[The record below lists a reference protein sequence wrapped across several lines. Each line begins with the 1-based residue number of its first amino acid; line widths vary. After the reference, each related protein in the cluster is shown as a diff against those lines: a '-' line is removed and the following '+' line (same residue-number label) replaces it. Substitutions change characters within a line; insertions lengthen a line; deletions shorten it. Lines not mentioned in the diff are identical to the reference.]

1 MRYFRF
7 LSETRQHDIFF
18 KRPAAVHS
26 LTPRHVL
33 AHALGATL
41 YMPATRQD
49 VADMLLSQKYEALC
63 SVVFCLEDAIGDQEV
78 DMAEQNIVAQLTCLS
93 ETIHHSP
100 EIAEHLPLLFIR
112 VRSPKQLLKMA
123 DLLGSSLHLLT
134 GFVFPK
140 CSIHNAKE
148 YVDSLKQASAQ
159 TQKTL
164 YGMPIL
170 ETPDLLEKE
179 TRYQVLSELKQ
190 IMLND
195 EEYILNIRIG
205 ATDLCGLYGIR
216 RDRETTIYEIRVISE
231 LITDIINYFGRSF
244 VISGAVWEHF
254 GPARKEQNP
263 FIRAISKSGESS
275 SSELD
280 HMQGLLKETKL
291 DVVNGI
297 HGKTV
302 IHPTHLK
309 PVQSMYV
316 VTKEEYMDALSILEH
331 ADGTVGVMKSTF
343 SNKMNETKPHYRW
356 AENILMKSD
365 IYGVFHENRSYI
377 DILTEAEAT
386 YAEHLGTYG
395 GGA

>member
-1 MRYFRF
+1 MRYFHF
-7 LSETRQHDIFF
+7 LSEARQRDIFL
-18 KRPAAVHS
+18 KRPVAIHS
-26 LTPRHVL
+26 MTPKHVL

-49 VADMLLSQKYEALC
+49 VADMLFSQKYEALC

-78 DMAEQNIVAQLTCLS
+78 EMAEQNLVTQLTSLQEKLVRSS
-93 ETIHHSP
+93 EM
-100 EIAEHLPLLFIR
+100 AEHLPLLFIR
-112 VRSPKQLLKMA
+112 VRSPKQLLKMTE
-123 DLLGSSLHLLT
+123 LLGSSLHILT

-140 CSIHNAKE
+140 CSVHNAKD
-148 YVDSLKQASAQ
+148 YLDSLKWAEQQ
-159 TQKTL
+159 TKTRL

-170 ETPDLLEKE
+170 ETPDLIEKE
-179 TRYQVLSELKQ
+179 TRYSVLAELKQ

-195 EEYILNIRIG
+195 EQHILNIRIG

-216 RDRETTIYEIRVISE
+216 RDRETTIYEIRLLAD
-231 LITDIINYFGRSF
+231 LITDVMNYFGRSF
-244 VISGAVWEHF
+244 VVSGAVWEYF
-254 GPARKEQNP
+254 EPVQKEQKP
-263 FIRAISKSGESS
+263 MIHALPKGGATF
-275 SSELD
+275 SSEFDGL
-280 HMQGLLKETKL
+280 QGLLEETRL
-291 DVVNGI
+291 DVANGI

-316 VTKEEYMDALSILEH
+316 VTKEEYLDALSIMEH
-331 ADGTVGVMKSTF
+331 ADGTVGVMKSAF

-356 AENILMKSD
+356 AERILMKSD

-377 DILTEAEAT
+377 DILTETETA

-395 GGA
+395 G

>member
-1 MRYFRF
+1 MG
-7 LSETRQHDIFF
+7 Q
-18 KRPAAVHS
+18 
-26 LTPRHVL
+26 
-33 AHALGATL
+33 
-41 YMPATRQD
+41 
-49 VADMLLSQKYEALC
+49 
-63 SVVFCLEDAIGDQEV
+63 
-78 DMAEQNIVAQLTCLS
+78 
-93 ETIHHSP
+93 
-100 EIAEHLPLLFIR
+100 
-112 VRSPKQLLKMA
+112 
-123 DLLGSSLHLLT
+123 
-134 GFVFPK
+134 
-140 CSIHNAKE
+140 
-148 YVDSLKQASAQ
+148 
-159 TQKTL
+159 
-164 YGMPIL
+164 
-170 ETPDLLEKE
+170 
-179 TRYQVLSELKQ
+179 
-190 IMLND
+190 
-195 EEYILNIRIG
+195 RI
-205 ATDLCGLYGIR
+205 CGLYGIR
-216 RDRETTIYEIRVISE
+216 RDRETTIYEIRVIAE

-365 IYGVFHENRSYI
+365 IYGCFMKIEAISTYSQNQKPHTLN
-377 DILTEAEAT
+377 IL
-386 YAEHLGTYG
+386 EHMEVELNLKGVRFSLKRTSFDMAARVNKKRAFYLLVRCSG
-395 GGA
+395 NICLFTR

>member
-1 MRYFRF
+1 MRYFQF
-7 LSETRQHDIFF
+7 LSETRQHDIFL
-18 KRPAAVHS
+18 KRPAAIHS
-26 LTPRHVL
+26 MTPRHVL

-78 DMAEQNIVAQLTCLS
+78 EMAEQNLVTQLTNLM
-93 ETIHHSP
+93 EKMTQSP
-100 EIAEHLPLLFIR
+100 EMAEHLPLLFIR
-112 VRSPKQLLKMA
+112 VRSPKQLLKMT
-123 DLLGSSLHLLT
+123 DLLGSSLRVLT

-140 CSIHNAKE
+140 CSVHNAKD
-148 YVDSLKQASAQ
+148 YLDSLKRAAVQAN
-159 TQKTL
+159 TRL

-170 ETPDLLEKE
+170 ETPDLIEKE
-179 TRYQVLSELKQ
+179 TRFSVLSELKQ
-190 IMLND
+190 IMLKD
-195 EEYILNIRIG
+195 QEHILNIRIG

-216 RDRETTIYEIRVISE
+216 RDRETTIYEIRLIAD
-231 LITDIINYFGRSF
+231 LITDIMNYFGRSF
-244 VISGAVWEHF
+244 VVSGAVWEYF
-254 GPARKEQNP
+254 EPARKEQRP
-263 FIRAISKSGESS
+263 FIRALPKGGESYS
-275 SSELD
+275 PEFDCL
-280 HMQGLLKETKL
+280 QGLLKETRL
-291 DVVNGI
+291 DVANGI

-316 VTKEEYMDALSILEH
+316 VTKEEYMDALSIMEH
-331 ADGTVGVMKSTF
+331 ADGTVGVMKSDF

-356 AENILMKSD
+356 AEHILIKSD

-377 DILTEAEAT
+377 DILTESEAA

-395 GGA
+395 G

>member
-7 LSETRQHDIFF
+7 LSEARQHDLFF
-18 KRPAAVHS
+18 KRPGAMHS

-49 VADMLLSQKYEALC
+49 IADMLLSQKYEALC

-78 DMAEQNIVAQLTCLS
+78 DMAEQNLVAQLTSLKEKVTHAP
-93 ETIHHSP
+93 ET
-100 EIAEHLPLLFIR
+100 AEHLPLIFIR

-123 DLLGSSLHLLT
+123 DLLGSSLQLLT

-140 CSIHNAKE
+140 CSVHNAKE
-148 YVDSLKQASAQ
+148 YLDSLKQASAKTQ
-159 TQKTL
+159 TIL

-179 TRYQVLSELKQ
+179 TRYTVLSELKQ
-190 IMLND
+190 ILLND

-216 RDRETTIYEIRVISE
+216 RDRDTTIYEIHLIAD

-254 GPARKEQNP
+254 GPARKEQKP
-263 FIRAISKSGESS
+263 FIRALSHKSGESS
-275 SSELD
+275 SSEFD
-280 HMQGLLKETKL
+280 DVQGLLKETKL
-291 DVVNGI
+291 DVANGI

-356 AENILMKSD
+356 AEHILMKSD

-377 DILTEAEAT
+377 DILTEAEAA

-395 GGA
+395 S

>member
-49 VADMLLSQKYEALC
+49 IADMLLSQKYEALC

-78 DMAEQNIVAQLTCLS
+78 DMAEQNLVAQLTFLS
-93 ETIHHSP
+93 EKLTHSP
-100 EIAEHLPLLFIR
+100 ETAEHLPLLFIR
-112 VRSPKQLLKMA
+112 VRSPKQLLNMA
-123 DLLGSSLHLLT
+123 NLLGSSLHLLT

-140 CSIHNAKE
+140 CSVHNAKE

-159 TQKTL
+159 TKTKL

-179 TRYQVLSELKQ
+179 TRYQVLSDLKQ

-195 EEYILNIRIG
+195 EEYMLNIRIG

-216 RDRETTIYEIRVISE
+216 RDRETTIYEIRLIAE

-254 GPARKEQNP
+254 GPARKEPKP
-263 FIRAISKSGESS
+263 FIRALSKGGEPF
-275 SSELD
+275 SSEPD
-280 HMQGLLKETKL
+280 HMQGLLKETRL
-291 DVVNGI
+291 DVANGI

-331 ADGTVGVMKSTF
+331 ADGTVGVMKSAF

-356 AENILMKSD
+356 AEHILMKSD

>member
-7 LSETRQHDIFF
+7 LSEARQHDIFL
-18 KRPAAVHS
+18 KRPAAIHPLS
-26 LTPRHVL
+26 PRRVL

-49 VADMLLSQKYEALC
+49 LADMLLSQKYEALC

-78 DMAEQNIVAQLTCLS
+78 ETAERNLVVQLTRLAQ
-93 ETIHHSP
+93 ELTHSP
-100 EIAEHLPLLFIR
+100 DTADKLPLLFIR
-112 VRSPKQLLKMA
+112 VRSPKQILKMA
-123 DLLGSSLHLLT
+123 NMLGPSLHLLT

-140 CSIHNAKE
+140 CSVHNAVQ
-148 YVDSLKQASAQ
+148 YLDNLQLAATQ
-159 TQKTL
+159 TNTRL

-179 TRYQVLSELKQ
+179 TRFAVLAKLKQ
-190 IMLND
+190 IMLNH
-195 EEYILNIRIG
+195 EEHILNIRIG

-216 RDRETTIYEIRVISE
+216 RDHKTTIYEIRIIAD
-231 LITDIINYFGRSF
+231 LITDIMNYFGRSF
-244 VISGAVWEHF
+244 VVSGAVWEYF
-254 GPARKEQNP
+254 EVARKDTKP
-263 FIRAISKSGESS
+263 YLRALPKA
-275 SSELD
+275 SEFYPSEFDYL
-280 HMQGLLKETKL
+280 HGLLKETKL
-291 DVVNGI
+291 DVANGI

-316 VTKEEYMDALSILEH
+316 VTKEEYLDAVSILEH
-331 ADGTVGVMKSTF
+331 ADGSAGVMKSVF

-356 AENILMKSD
+356 AEHILIKSN

-377 DILTEAEAT
+377 DILAEAEAAYT
-386 YAEHLGTYG
+386 ENLGTYG
-395 GGA
+395 G

>member
-7 LSETRQHDIFF
+7 LSEARQHDIFL
-18 KRPAAVHS
+18 KRPAAIHS
-26 LTPRHVL
+26 MTPKHVL

-78 DMAEQNIVAQLTCLS
+78 DMAEQNVVAQLASLKEKLTRFP
-93 ETIHHSP
+93 ET
-100 EIAEHLPLLFIR
+100 AEHLPLLFIR

-140 CSIHNAKE
+140 CSVHNAKE
-148 YVDSLKQASAQ
+148 YLNSLKRASAQ
-159 TQKTL
+159 TKTTL

-179 TRYQVLSELKQ
+179 TRYAVLSELKQ
-190 IMLND
+190 IMLGD

-216 RDRETTIYEIRVISE
+216 RDRETTIYEIRLIAD

-254 GPARKEQNP
+254 GPARKEQKP
-263 FIRAISKSGESS
+263 FIRALSKGVESF
-275 SSELD
+275 SSEFD
-280 HMQGLLKETKL
+280 PVQGLLKETRL
-291 DVVNGI
+291 DVANGI

-331 ADGTVGVMKSTF
+331 ADGTVGVMKSVF

-356 AENILMKSD
+356 AEHILIKSD

-377 DILTEAEAT
+377 DILTEAEAS

-395 GGA
+395 G